1 MKSILLTL
9 MVFVSFGAF
18 ADIREERLAAEKK
31 ANAEKSANSQAGGPL
46 FDQKGKP
53 TASAKKPR
61 RKKTVPK

>member
-1 MKSILLTL
+1 LADAPPKPKSKPKAKPK
-9 MVFVSFGAF
+9 S
-18 ADIREERLAAEKK
+18 KK
-31 ANAEKSANSQAGGPL
+31 TNAEKSANSQAGGPL